1 MRVLITG
8 GAGFIGGSLI
18 SKLISETE
26 YLIFNLDKLGY
37 ASDLSRIKNFDSNYQ
52 KRYSFLEVDL
62 SNKDETLDA
71 VRESNPDLIMH
82 LAAESHVDRSI
93 DGPETFVYSN
103 VVGTFNLLEAA
114 KDRGKNYLK
123 FEKIILGFIIL
134 VLMRFLVL

>member
-8 GAGFIGGSLI
+8 GAGFIGGALI
-18 SKLISETE
+18 SKFLSETE

-62 SNKDETLDA
+62 SNKEETLDA

-93 DGPETFVYSN
+93 DGPET
-103 VVGTFNLLEAA
+103 L
-114 KDRGKNYLK
+114 KWRGP
-123 FEKIILGFIIL
+123 ITSSPAPHPSSWG
-134 VLMRFLVL
+134 